1 MSVPPIAKATLQAAV
16 INAGSNVLAQGIKA
30 YRDEIPFE
38 LDVQTLFQFTT
49 CAFILSPLSFLWLEG
64 LESSFPGFSTKTK
77 TEKDEGQPKLNVSN
91 TVAKVAIDQTVGGA
105 WNTVLF
111 IMTIGTLRGLDYE
124 MIMSQIQN
132 DFWPIM
138 MAGFKLWPFV
148 SVLNFTVI
156 PVDKRLLVNS
166 LFGVVWAVYLSLM
179 SG

>member
-1 MSVPPIAKATLQAAV
+1 M
-16 INAGSNVLAQGIKA
+16 
-30 YRDEIPFE
+30 
-38 LDVQTLFQFTT
+38 
-49 CAFILSPLSFLWLEG
+49 SFLWLEG

-132 DFWPIM
+132 VSFSFQAPTILYE
-138 MAGFKLWPFV
+138 KL
-148 SVLNFTVI
+148 
-156 PVDKRLLVNS
+156 LLFQE
-166 LFGVVWAVYLSLM
+166 LLSRVATCHLKLKEE
-179 SG
+179 